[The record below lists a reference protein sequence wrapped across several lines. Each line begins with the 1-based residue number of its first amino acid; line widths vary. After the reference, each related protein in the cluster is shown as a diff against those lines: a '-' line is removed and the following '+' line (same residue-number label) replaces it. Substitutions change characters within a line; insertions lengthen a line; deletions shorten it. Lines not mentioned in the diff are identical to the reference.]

1 MLGVYLCHEE
11 ASFSMQELA
20 LGSRVEQEGVAAEG
34 EGPIQA
40 KLMLWLVVRLP
51 PRYIMVLNIQLL
63 TAQGELNFPEGLNY
77 GALGLGELGR

>member
-1 MLGVYLCHEE
+1 
-11 ASFSMQELA
+11 MQELA
-20 LGSRVEQEGVAAEG
+20 LGSGVEQEGVAAEG

-63 TAQGELNFPEGLNY
+63 TAQGELNLPEGLNY
-77 GALGLGELGR
+77 GALGLGEMGR